1 MSSSTRRAYHHGNL
15 REALLDAAEQSIEA
29 SGPRGLSIRGLAR
42 AVGVSH
48 AAPNSHFPDRQALLD
63 ALARRG
69 FERLGD
75 LLEQACL
82 SADVVQSSLETRFR
96 GTMAAFVKFATDHP
110 ELLDLMFVRKR
121 ANHDPSSQLEAA
133 ANAALNPISRLID
146 EATGAGILA
155 PGDRG
160 RQWYLLAALTRGIAA
175 LVLSGDIQPE
185 AIETLL
191 TDATATF
198 LRGNAPE
205 P

>member
-1 MSSSTRRAYHHGNL
+1 M
-15 REALLDAAEQSIEA
+15 RE
-29 SGPRGLSIRGLAR
+29 LAR

-48 AAPNSHFPDRQALLD
+48 AAPHSHFPDRQALLD

-75 LLEQACL
+75 VLDTACPT
-82 SADVVQSSLETRFR
+82 SRVSQTDLETRFR
-96 GTMAAFVKFATDHP
+96 GTMAAFVQFATDHP
-110 ELLDLMFVRKR
+110 ELLDLMFLRKR
-121 ANHDPSSQLEAA
+121 ANHDPGSQLEAA

-146 EATGAGILA
+146 EATTAGILA

-160 RQWYLLAALTRGIAA
+160 RRWYLLAALTRGIAA
-175 LVLSGDIQPE
+175 LVLSGDIRTD

-191 TDATATF
+191 TDATVTF
-198 LRGNAPE
+198 LRGNAPK